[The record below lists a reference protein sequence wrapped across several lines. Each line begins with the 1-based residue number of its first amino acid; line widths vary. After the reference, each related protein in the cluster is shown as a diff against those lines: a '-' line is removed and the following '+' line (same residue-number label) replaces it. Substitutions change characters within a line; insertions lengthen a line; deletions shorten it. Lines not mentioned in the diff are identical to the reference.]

1 MSNPSD
7 KTEPPT
13 LPAYQVKDSIS
24 QDVIYLSVGTILSQ
38 AILIVAT
45 LLLARIYTPESFGL
59 LGIAAA
65 VIMVLGTLL
74 PLKYES
80 AIMLDKCDG
89 DAEATTQLA
98 LLSAF
103 IISIL
108 LLPIFL
114 IVKAEQF
121 ATWVPGPVIEFSG
134 LLILGSLGLA
144 ITTIVIAWLNRL
156 KRYKQIAL
164 AKVVQSL
171 VFVMC
176 ALIFMQ
182 IDLENGLAYSQI
194 TAYFLVAIALF
205 LYASKHLKPMSRD
218 RLLHVAVRHK
228 ASPQFVLPTAL
239 LDVLTQQLPMLLI
252 PIWFGTEIAG
262 QFGMAWR
269 VVILPLSLVGIAI
282 GQVFYQRFAVSID
295 NPVAAQRFLFKTWAS
310 LLAISIFP
318 AITLAFAGV
327 DIFVYI
333 LGASWEAAGN
343 IAQIFSLLLLAM
355 FISSPTSS
363 TYLVLGLQR
372 FSLFFGIA
380 QLIYRPMALFLGF
393 IFESFILGVALFVI
407 FEVAQIIAYQT
418 LAYRTIKQRV
428 LRSMVSQS
436 GVGH

>member
-1 MSNPSD
+1 MSDPSD
-7 KTEPPT
+7 KTDPPP
-13 LPAYQVKDSIS
+13 LPAYQVKDSIA
-24 QDVIYLSVGTILSQ
+24 QDVVYLSVGTILSQ

-45 LLLARIYTPESFGL
+45 LLLARVYSPESFGL
-59 LGIAAA
+59 LGFAAA

-103 IISIL
+103 ILSIL
-108 LLPIFL
+108 LIPIFL
-114 IVKAEQF
+114 IAQAEQF
-121 ATWVPGPVIEFSG
+121 GTLLPGSIIEFSG

-176 ALIFMQ
+176 ALLFIQ

-194 TAYFLVAIALF
+194 TAYFLVAVALF
-205 LYASKHLKPMSRD
+205 LYALKRLEPTSRD
-218 RLLHVAVRHK
+218 RLFHVAVRHK
-228 ASPQFVLPTAL
+228 AAPQFVLPTAL

-295 NPVAAQRFLFKTWAS
+295 NPVVAQRLLFKTWAS
-310 LLAISIFP
+310 LLALAIFP
-318 AITLAFAGV
+318 TITLALVGV

-333 LGASWEAAGN
+333 LGDSWEAAGK

-363 TYLVLGLQR
+363 TFLVLGLQK
-372 FSLFFGIA
+372 FSLLFGIA

-393 IFESFILGVALFVI
+393 IFESFILGIALFVI
-407 FEVAQIIAYQT
+407 FEVVQIIAYQT
-418 LAYRTIKQRV
+418 LAYRTVKKRV
-428 LRSMVSQS
+428 LLSMGSKS
-436 GVGH
+436 GVSH